1 MPHGPLPNVQRLLE
15 SDILNLV
22 EKLAECVANQER
34 ETEILA
40 SGVVAEASF
49 ALRFRGKTH
58 HPHSTK
64 TRQQARRLDCL
75 ERVGRESDGDDAI
88 MAFNDFEAAGR
99 QCSTLSYNFTD
110 GK

>member
-1 MPHGPLPNVQRLLE
+1 MAI
-15 SDILNLV
+15 S
-22 EKLAECVANQER
+22 ER
-34 ETEILA
+34 ETEILVGGA
-40 SGVVAEASF
+40 VADAGL
-49 ALRFRGKTH
+49 ALRFRGKIH
-58 HPHSTK
+58 HPHRTK
-64 TRQQARRLDCL
+64 TRRQARRLDCL